1 MTRRRPT
8 ARGDPGQVSRPRGP
22 APARHDQRGMVTAE
36 IAAAFPA
43 LVVVLLMA
51 VWAVTIAAGHLR
63 CTDAARESARAA
75 ARGEELTVVRDVAAE
90 AAPEGATVDVAEVD
104 GTIEVRVS
112 VRMAMPGPLGDT
124 LPAPTVSGRSV
135 ALAEAG

>member
-1 MTRRRPT
+1 
-8 ARGDPGQVSRPRGP
+8 
-22 APARHDQRGMVTAE
+22 MVTAE

-63 CTDAARESARAA
+63 CTDAAREAARAA
-75 ARGEELTVVRDVAAE
+75 ARGEEPAVVRQVAAE
-90 AAPEGATVDVAEVD
+90 AAPNGATVEMTEVD
-104 GTIEVRVS
+104 GTLEVQVS
-112 VRMAMPGPLGDT
+112 ARMAMPGPLGDT
-124 LPAPTVSGRSV
+124 LPAPTVSAHSI